1 MSDSQISSR
10 QTAYRRRILPQ
21 IIPFIALGIF
31 LWGAWSAA
39 RAGLSRLLSDYGR
52 MESLL
57 PAADEAVRLS
67 PSDPEAHYARALE
80 LSEVGQLAEAIHE
93 FEVSIALRPE
103 DYFLWSRLARAR
115 AEAGDEEGALTAAT
129 KAVQLAPFY
138 ARPRWQRGNLLLR
151 VGRRDEAFVELR
163 RAAASDPSLF
173 LSLIDLA
180 WNAMNGDAR
189 LVEQS
194 VQPQTTQG
202 RLALA
207 RFFAKH
213 GRAAEAVALFGAAG
227 NNASNEDVRALVTEF
242 VATKNFPEAYAAW
255 AGSHAEAAGNR
266 NAAHAVAVVINEGF
280 ESPVSKDDVGFGWQA
295 ARDAQF
301 VQASIDASEPHS
313 GTRSLHLEFGGNA
326 AQNSPFVSQLVLVEP
341 HTRYRLSFT
350 ARTKEIVTGG
360 LPLVV
365 ILDANS
371 SDAQTLLAQSNA
383 MSPGTSDWRNYTVP
397 FVTSNM
403 TNAVRIALKR
413 QTCSGAPCPIFG
425 HLWLD
430 DFSLQKQ

>member
-1 MSDSQISSR
+1 ML
-10 QTAYRRRILPQ
+10 A
-21 IIPFIALGIF
+21 
-31 LWGAWSAA
+31 
-39 RAGLSRLLSDYGR
+39 AGLILLLSVASISIRSGVSRLFSDYA
-52 MESLL
+52 SLSGL
-57 PAADEAVRLS
+57 IDPANEAVRFA
-67 PSDPEAHYARALE
+67 PTDPEAHYARANVL
-80 LSEVGQLAEAIHE
+80 LGANNAAAAVPE
-93 FEVSIALRPE
+93 FERAVQLRPR
-103 DYFLWSRLARAR
+103 DYVLWTELGRAR
-115 AEAGDEEGALTAAT
+115 DQLKDEAGALAAF
-129 KAVQLAPFY
+129 KEAVRLAPFY
-138 ARPRWQRGNLLLR
+138 AAPRWQLGNFLFR
-151 VGRRDEAFVELR
+151 AGQRDEALAELR
-163 RAAASDPSLF
+163 QAAASDPLLL

-180 WNAMNGDAR
+180 WNATNGDAR

-194 VQPQTTQG
+194 VQPQTTQA
-202 RLALA
+202 RLVLA

-227 NNASNEDVRALVTEF
+227 SDASSEDKRALVTELI
-242 VATKNFPEAYAAW
+242 AAKNFPEAYQAW
-255 AGSHAEAAGNR
+255 AASYREAAGNR
-266 NAAHAVAVVINEGF
+266 DATHAVGVVINDGF
-280 ESPVSKDDVGFGWQA
+280 ESPISKDDIGFGWQA

-301 VQASIDASEPHS
+301 VKASVDTIEPHS
-313 GTRSLHLEFGGNA
+313 GTRSLRLEFAGNA
-326 AQNSPFVSQLVLVEP
+326 AQNSPFISQLVLVEP
-341 HTRYRLSFT
+341 HTRYRLSFA

-383 MSPGTSDWRNYTVP
+383 MSPDTSDWRNYTVP
-397 FVTSNM
+397 FVTSNT